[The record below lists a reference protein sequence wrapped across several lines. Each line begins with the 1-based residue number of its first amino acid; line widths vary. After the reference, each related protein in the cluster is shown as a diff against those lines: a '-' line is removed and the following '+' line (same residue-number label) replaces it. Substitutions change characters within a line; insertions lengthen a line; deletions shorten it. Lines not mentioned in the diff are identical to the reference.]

1 MSYTPKELSEKYENL
16 WEQVDGLYK
25 EMSALKECVGDI
37 DEKYDTIWG
46 KVSTMHQLNNDIETK
61 YEVVWGKCNT
71 NTTDIVRLREQM
83 SIGSAKVDPQ
93 LTSIK
98 FELSGLQ
105 SKIRIVDKL
114 EEDYKKKMS
123 YVQCDIYDIQRE
135 LKKTNDYIDYKFSML
150 YLLLQI
156 IIGVIIIICLYFMYI
171 VK

>member
-25 EMSALKECVGDI
+25 EMSALKECVGEI

-46 KVSTMHQLNNDIETK
+46 KVSSMHELNNRIESK
-61 YEVVWGKCNT
+61 YDSVWGKCDANA
-71 NTTDIVRLREQM
+71 TDILRLREQFT
-83 SIGSAKVDPQ
+83 SGSAKVDPQ
-93 LTSIK
+93 LASIK
-98 FELSGLQ
+98 FDLNSLQ
-105 SKIRIVDKL
+105 SKIRIFEKF
-114 EEDYKKKMS
+114 EEDHKTKMT
-123 YVQCDIYDIQRE
+123 YVQCDVYDIQRE

-156 IIGVIIIICLYFMYI
+156 IIGVIIVICLYFIYI